1 MNESDITRHQV
12 VSHNLEN
19 LYIEVVF
26 IPYGIQEHNKWLLS
40 WSMLQFK
47 EEHNRGNMSFNV
59 DIDEA
64 DVAVLNQNLIKS
76 KELFT
81 SISRSLNKIS
91 TKSSTASIKI
101 KPILKDVNKLNDN
114 RNQLDSGL
122 NLLSEVSNYASET
135 SKYESVLNNSI
146 ELIGLKK
153 FIDTLTRSKVLLI
166 EMKSNIKRFKGI
178 LINFENLIDKSELNL
193 ENYFQKLLK
202 SNGMGTNKMNEIILI
217 FQYFYSSSMSGQK
230 TIDKIFM
237 RSQSI
242 KLAEIMRPH
251 EEPTKPIKRNSNIPY
266 EKGSNG
272 INRYNNEMIKAIKGE
287 IGLLNDVGAKI
298 NLNASAKDMFV
309 LDIVRKVI
317 NESYA
322 EVIAN
327 FNKFFGQSK
336 MLNNDLLIL
345 ETIENLNHFEKFLN
359 VSNIDVRSFPAFN
372 ENYHQLI
379 NISSEIFRELI
390 EYSENRVKSVE
401 RLTDLNATETVVEL
415 ISRIRKLS
423 EYNISLVKL
432 ISGMKLGSWLNLK
445 PPVRFISVYTSVI
458 PNISDDIDE
467 TAPEHLLSCFIS
479 DYIDSII
486 INIEIGL
493 KADVGLKK
501 SMQGYYLIKN
511 TILIETIVNRSQQLF
526 NSLGNLGIERL
537 NRLKKRFLKLFLD
550 DWNYASYIII
560 RDMTT
565 ITTTNATSGHSGS
578 GMSSKE
584 KEQIKELFK
593 NFNESFEDA
602 LRNYEKYNITD
613 VNLRAYLSGEIKKL
627 IMNAYF
633 KLYDKYGSGEFTK
646 NKAKYIKYN
655 KYQFEQI
662 LNEKL

>member
-1 MNESDITRHQV
+1 
-12 VSHNLEN
+12 
-19 LYIEVVF
+19 
-26 IPYGIQEHNKWLLS
+26 
-40 WSMLQFK
+40 
-47 EEHNRGNMSFNV
+47 MSFNV

-153 FIDTLTRSKVLLI
+153 FIDTLTRSKVLLT

-202 SNGMGTNKMNEIILI
+202 SNAIGTNKMNEIILI

-287 IGLLNDVGAKI
+287 IGLLNEVGAKI

-322 EVIAN
+322 EVIGN

-336 MLNNDLLIL
+336 TLNNDLLIL

-401 RLTDLNATETVVEL
+401 RLTDLTATETVVEL

-423 EYNISLVKL
+423 EYNISLLKL

-445 PPVRFISVYTSVI
+445 PAVRFISVYTSVI

-493 KADVGLKK
+493 KADVSLKK

-565 ITTTNATSGHSGS
+565 ITTTNAVSGHSGT

-655 KYQFEQI
+655 KHQFEQI

>member
-1 MNESDITRHQV
+1 M
-12 VSHNLEN
+12 
-19 LYIEVVF
+19 F
-26 IPYGIQEHNKWLLS
+26 IPYGIQEHNKWLLP
-40 WSMLQFK
+40 WSILRFA
-47 EEHNRGNMSFNV
+47 EEAKRGNMSFNV

-153 FIDTLTRSKVLLI
+153 FIDTLTRSKVLLT
-166 EMKSNIKRFKGI
+166 EMKSSIKRFKGI

-202 SNGMGTNKMNEIILI
+202 SNAMGTNKMNEIILI

-287 IGLLNDVGAKI
+287 IGLLNEVGAKI

-322 EVIAN
+322 EVIGN
-327 FNKFFGQSK
+327 FNKFFAQSK
-336 MLNNDLLIL
+336 TLNNDLLIL

-379 NISSEIFRELI
+379 NISTEIFRELI

-423 EYNISLVKL
+423 EYNISLLKL

-445 PPVRFISVYTSVI
+445 PAVRFISVYTSVI

-467 TAPEHLLSCFIS
+467 TAPEHLLSCFLS

-493 KADVGLKK
+493 KADVSLKK

-565 ITTTNATSGHSGS
+565 ITTTNAVSGHSGS

>member
-1 MNESDITRHQV
+1 
-12 VSHNLEN
+12 
-19 LYIEVVF
+19 
-26 IPYGIQEHNKWLLS
+26 
-40 WSMLQFK
+40 
-47 EEHNRGNMSFNV
+47 MSFNV

-153 FIDTLTRSKVLLI
+153 FIDTLTRSKVLLT

-202 SNGMGTNKMNEIILI
+202 SNAMGTNKMNEIILI

-272 INRYNNEMIKAIKGE
+272 INRYNNELIKAIKGE
-287 IGLLNDVGAKI
+287 IGLLNEVGAKI

-322 EVIAN
+322 EVIGN
-327 FNKFFGQSK
+327 FNKVFGQSK
-336 MLNNDLLIL
+336 TLNNDLLIL

-423 EYNISLVKL
+423 EYNISLLKL

-445 PPVRFISVYTSVI
+445 PAVRFISVYTSVI

-493 KADVGLKK
+493 KADVSLKK

-565 ITTTNATSGHSGS
+565 ITTTNAVSGHSGS

-627 IMNAYF
+627 ILNAYF

-655 KYQFEQI
+655 KHQFEQI

>member
-1 MNESDITRHQV
+1 
-12 VSHNLEN
+12 
-19 LYIEVVF
+19 
-26 IPYGIQEHNKWLLS
+26 
-40 WSMLQFK
+40 
-47 EEHNRGNMSFNV
+47 MSFNV

-81 SISRSLNKIS
+81 SISKSLNKIS

-153 FIDTLTRSKVLLI
+153 FIDTLARSKVLLK

-193 ENYFQKLLK
+193 ENYFQKVLK
-202 SNGMGTNKMNEIILI
+202 SNELGTNKLNEIILI
-217 FQYFYSSSMSGQK
+217 FQYFYSSSMNGQS

-237 RSQSI
+237 RSQSMKLVETI
-242 KLAEIMRPH
+242 KPH
-251 EEPTKPIKRNSNIPY
+251 EEPTRPIKRNSNIPY

-272 INRYNNEMIKAIKGE
+272 INRYNNEMIKAIKAE
-287 IGLLNDVGAKI
+287 IGLLNDVGSRI
-298 NLNASAKDMFV
+298 NLNASAKDMFI

-322 EVIAN
+322 DVIGN
-327 FNKFFGQSK
+327 FNKFFGQSRV
-336 MLNNDLLIL
+336 LNNDLLIL
-345 ETIENLNHFEKFLN
+345 ETVENLNHFEKFLN
-359 VSNIDVRSFPAFN
+359 VNNIDVRSFPIFN

-379 NISSEIFRELI
+379 NISSDIFRELI

-401 RLTDLNATETVVEL
+401 KLTDLNATETVVEL

-423 EYNISLVKL
+423 EYNISLLKL
-432 ISGMKLGSWLNLK
+432 INGMKLGSWLNLK

-458 PNISDDIDE
+458 PNINDDIDE
-467 TAPEHLLSCFIS
+467 SAPEHLLSCFIS

-493 KADVGLKK
+493 KADVSLKK
-501 SMQGYYLIKN
+501 SMQGYFLIKN
-511 TILIETIVNRSQQLF
+511 TILIETIINRSQQLF
-526 NSLGNLGIERL
+526 TSLGNLGIERL

-565 ITTTNATSGHSGS
+565 ITTTNAVSGHSGS

-593 NFNESFEDA
+593 NFNESFEEA
-602 LRNYEKYNITD
+602 LRNYERYNITD
-613 VNLRAYLSGEIKKL
+613 VNLRSYLSGEIKKL

-655 KYQFEQI
+655 KHQFEQI
-662 LNEKL
+662 LNERL

>member
-1 MNESDITRHQV
+1 
-12 VSHNLEN
+12 
-19 LYIEVVF
+19 
-26 IPYGIQEHNKWLLS
+26 
-40 WSMLQFK
+40 
-47 EEHNRGNMSFNV
+47 MSFNV

-101 KPILKDVNKLNDN
+101 KPILKDVNKLNEN

-122 NLLSEVSNYASET
+122 SLLSEVSNYASET

-153 FIDTLTRSKVLLI
+153 FIDTLARSKILLK

-193 ENYFQKLLK
+193 ENYFQKVLK
-202 SNGMGTNKMNEIILI
+202 SNDLGTNKLNEIILI
-217 FQYFYSSSMSGQK
+217 FQYFYSSSMNGQS

-237 RSQSI
+237 RSQSM
-242 KLAEIMRPH
+242 KLVETIRPH

-272 INRYNNEMIKAIKGE
+272 INRYNNEMIKAIKAE
-287 IGLLNDVGAKI
+287 IGLLNDVGSKI
-298 NLNASAKDMFV
+298 NLSASAKDMFM
-309 LDIVRKVI
+309 LDIVRRAI

-327 FNKFFGQSK
+327 FNKFLRQSK
-336 MLNNDLLIL
+336 VLNNDLLIL

-359 VSNIDVRSFPAFN
+359 VNNIDVRSFPAFN

-379 NISSEIFRELI
+379 NISSDIFRELI

-401 RLTDLNATETVVEL
+401 KLTDLNATETVVEL

-423 EYNISLVKL
+423 EYNISLLKL
-432 ISGMKLGSWLNLK
+432 INGMKLGSWLNLK

-493 KADVGLKK
+493 KSDVSLKK

-526 NSLGNLGIERL
+526 TSLGNLGIERL

-565 ITTTNATSGHSGS
+565 ITTTNAVSGHSGS

-655 KYQFEQI
+655 KHQFEQI
-662 LNEKL
+662 LSEKL

>member
-1 MNESDITRHQV
+1 M
-12 VSHNLEN
+12 
-19 LYIEVVF
+19 F

-40 WSMLQFK
+40 WSILRFA
-47 EEHNRGNMSFNV
+47 EEAKRGNMSFNV

-122 NLLSEVSNYASET
+122 NLLSEVSHYASET

-153 FIDTLTRSKVLLI
+153 FIDTLTRSKVLLT

-178 LINFENLIDKSELNL
+178 LINFENLVDKSELNL
-193 ENYFQKLLK
+193 ENYFQRLLK
-202 SNGMGTNKMNEIILI
+202 SNAMGTNKMNEIILI

-242 KLAEIMRPH
+242 KLGEIMRPH

-287 IGLLNDVGAKI
+287 IGLLNEVGAKI

-322 EVIAN
+322 EVIGN

-336 MLNNDLLIL
+336 TLNNDLLIL

-423 EYNISLVKL
+423 EYNISLLKL

-445 PPVRFISVYTSVI
+445 PAVRFISVYTSVI

-467 TAPEHLLSCFIS
+467 TAPEHLLSCFLS

-493 KADVGLKK
+493 KADVSLKK

-565 ITTTNATSGHSGS
+565 ITTTNAVSGHSGS

-584 KEQIKELFK
+584 KDQIKELFK

-655 KYQFEQI
+655 KHQFEQI

>member
-1 MNESDITRHQV
+1 
-12 VSHNLEN
+12 
-19 LYIEVVF
+19 
-26 IPYGIQEHNKWLLS
+26 
-40 WSMLQFK
+40 
-47 EEHNRGNMSFNV
+47 MSFNV

-153 FIDTLTRSKVLLI
+153 FIDTLTRSKVLLS

-202 SNGMGTNKMNEIILI
+202 SNAMGTNKMNEIILI

-272 INRYNNEMIKAIKGE
+272 INRYNNELIKAIKGE
-287 IGLLNDVGAKI
+287 IGLLNEVGAKI

-322 EVIAN
+322 EVIGN
-327 FNKFFGQSK
+327 FNKVFGQSK
-336 MLNNDLLIL
+336 TLNNDLLIL

-379 NISSEIFRELI
+379 KISSEIFRELI

-423 EYNISLVKL
+423 EYNISLLKL

-445 PPVRFISVYTSVI
+445 PAVRFISVYTSVI

-493 KADVGLKK
+493 KADVSLKK

-565 ITTTNATSGHSGS
+565 ITTTNAVSGHSGS

-627 IMNAYF
+627 ILNAYF

-655 KYQFEQI
+655 KHQFEQI

>member
-1 MNESDITRHQV
+1 
-12 VSHNLEN
+12 
-19 LYIEVVF
+19 
-26 IPYGIQEHNKWLLS
+26 
-40 WSMLQFK
+40 
-47 EEHNRGNMSFNV
+47 MSFNV

-153 FIDTLTRSKVLLI
+153 FIDTLTRSKVLLT
-166 EMKSNIKRFKGI
+166 EMKSSIKRFKGI

-202 SNGMGTNKMNEIILI
+202 SNAMGTNKMNEIILI

-287 IGLLNDVGAKI
+287 IGLLNEVGAKI

-322 EVIAN
+322 EVIGN
-327 FNKFFGQSK
+327 FNKFFAQSK
-336 MLNNDLLIL
+336 TLNNDLLIL

-379 NISSEIFRELI
+379 NISTEIFRELI

-423 EYNISLVKL
+423 EYNISLLKL

-445 PPVRFISVYTSVI
+445 PAVRFISVYTSVI

-467 TAPEHLLSCFIS
+467 TAPEHLLSCFLS

-493 KADVGLKK
+493 KADVSLKK

-565 ITTTNATSGHSGS
+565 ITTTNAVSGHSGS

-655 KYQFEQI
+655 KHQFEQI

>member
-1 MNESDITRHQV
+1 M
-12 VSHNLEN
+12 
-19 LYIEVVF
+19 F
-26 IPYGIQEHNKWLLS
+26 IPYGIQEHNKWLLP
-40 WSMLQFK
+40 WSILRFA
-47 EEHNRGNMSFNV
+47 EEAKRGNMSFNV

-153 FIDTLTRSKVLLI
+153 FIDTLTRSKVLLT
-166 EMKSNIKRFKGI
+166 EMKSSIKRFKGI

-202 SNGMGTNKMNEIILI
+202 SNAMGTNKMNEIILI

-287 IGLLNDVGAKI
+287 IGLLNEVGAKI

-322 EVIAN
+322 EVIGN
-327 FNKFFGQSK
+327 FNKFFAQSK
-336 MLNNDLLIL
+336 TLNNDLLIL

-379 NISSEIFRELI
+379 NISTEIFRELI

-423 EYNISLVKL
+423 EYNISLLKL

-445 PPVRFISVYTSVI
+445 PAVRFISVYTSVI

-467 TAPEHLLSCFIS
+467 TAPEHLLSCFLS

-493 KADVGLKK
+493 KADVSLKK

-565 ITTTNATSGHSGS
+565 ITTTNAVSGHSGS

-655 KYQFEQI
+655 KHQFEQI

>member
-1 MNESDITRHQV
+1 M
-12 VSHNLEN
+12 
-19 LYIEVVF
+19 
-26 IPYGIQEHNKWLLS
+26 LLS
-40 WSMLQFK
+40 WSILRST
-47 EEHNRGNMSFNV
+47 EEHKRGNMSFNV

-135 SKYESVLNNSI
+135 SKYEAVLNNSI

-153 FIDTLTRSKVLLI
+153 FIDTLTRSKVLLT

-202 SNGMGTNKMNEIILI
+202 SNVMGTNKMNEIILI

-242 KLAEIMRPH
+242 KMAEIMRPH
-251 EEPTKPIKRNSNIPY
+251 EEPTKPIKRSSNIPY

-287 IGLLNDVGAKI
+287 IGLLNEVGAKI

-309 LDIVRKVI
+309 LDIVRKVV

-322 EVIAN
+322 EVIGN
-327 FNKFFGQSK
+327 FNKVFGQSK
-336 MLNNDLLIL
+336 ILHNDLLIL

-401 RLTDLNATETVVEL
+401 RLTDLNATEAVVEL

-423 EYNISLVKL
+423 EYNISLLKL

-445 PPVRFISVYTSVI
+445 PAVRFISVYTSVI
-458 PNISDDIDE
+458 PNLSDDIDE

-493 KADVGLKK
+493 KADVSLKK

-565 ITTTNATSGHSGS
+565 ITTTNAVSGHSGS

-584 KEQIKELFK
+584 KEQIKDLFK

-655 KYQFEQI
+655 KHQFEQI

>member
-1 MNESDITRHQV
+1 MN
-12 VSHNLEN
+12 
-19 LYIEVVF
+19 
-26 IPYGIQEHNKWLLS
+26 
-40 WSMLQFK
+40 
-47 EEHNRGNMSFNV
+47 
-59 DIDEA
+59 
-64 DVAVLNQNLIKS
+64 
-76 KELFT
+76 
-81 SISRSLNKIS
+81 
-91 TKSSTASIKI
+91 
-101 KPILKDVNKLNDN
+101 
-114 RNQLDSGL
+114 
-122 NLLSEVSNYASET
+122 
-135 SKYESVLNNSI
+135 
-146 ELIGLKK
+146 
-153 FIDTLTRSKVLLI
+153 
-166 EMKSNIKRFKGI
+166 
-178 LINFENLIDKSELNL
+178 
-193 ENYFQKLLK
+193 
-202 SNGMGTNKMNEIILI
+202 
-217 FQYFYSSSMSGQK
+217 GQS

-237 RSQSI
+237 RSQSM
-242 KLAEIMRPH
+242 KLVETIRPH
-251 EEPTKPIKRNSNIPY
+251 EEPTRPIKRNSNIPY

-272 INRYNNEMIKAIKGE
+272 INRYNNEMIKAIKAE
-287 IGLLNDVGAKI
+287 IGLLNEVGSKI
-298 NLNASAKDMFV
+298 NLIASAKDMFI

-322 EVIAN
+322 DVIGN
-327 FNKFFGQSK
+327 FNKFFRQSRV
-336 MLNNDLLIL
+336 LNNDLLIL

-359 VSNIDVRSFPAFN
+359 VNNIDVRSFPVFN

-379 NISSEIFRELI
+379 NISSDIFRELI

-401 RLTDLNATETVVEL
+401 KLTDLNATETVVEL

-423 EYNISLVKL
+423 EYNISLLTL
-432 ISGMKLGSWLNLK
+432 INGMKLGSWLNLK

-467 TAPEHLLSCFIS
+467 SAPEHLLSCFIS

-493 KADVGLKK
+493 KADVSLKK

-526 NSLGNLGIERL
+526 TSLGNLGIERL

-565 ITTTNATSGHSGS
+565 ITTTNAVSGHSGS

-593 NFNESFEDA
+593 NFNESFEEA
-602 LRNYEKYNITD
+602 LRNYEKYNITE
-613 VNLRAYLSGEIKKL
+613 VNLRSYLSGEIKKL

-655 KYQFEQI
+655 KHQFEQI
-662 LNEKL
+662 LNERL

>member
-1 MNESDITRHQV
+1 
-12 VSHNLEN
+12 
-19 LYIEVVF
+19 
-26 IPYGIQEHNKWLLS
+26 
-40 WSMLQFK
+40 
-47 EEHNRGNMSFNV
+47 MSFNV

-153 FIDTLTRSKVLLI
+153 FIDTLARSKVLLK

-193 ENYFQKLLK
+193 ENYFQKVLK
-202 SNGMGTNKMNEIILI
+202 SNELGTNKLNEIILI
-217 FQYFYSSSMSGQK
+217 FQYFYSSSMNGQS

-237 RSQSI
+237 RSQSM
-242 KLAEIMRPH
+242 KLVETIRPH
-251 EEPTKPIKRNSNIPY
+251 EEPTRPIKRNSNIPY

-272 INRYNNEMIKAIKGE
+272 INRYNNEMIKAIKAE
-287 IGLLNDVGAKI
+287 IGLLNEVGSKI
-298 NLNASAKDMFV
+298 NLIASAKDMFI

-322 EVIAN
+322 DVIGN
-327 FNKFFGQSK
+327 FNKFFRQSRV
-336 MLNNDLLIL
+336 LNNDLLIL

-359 VSNIDVRSFPAFN
+359 VNNIDVRSFPVFN

-379 NISSEIFRELI
+379 NISSDIFRELI

-401 RLTDLNATETVVEL
+401 KLTDLNATETVVEL

-423 EYNISLVKL
+423 EYNISLLTL
-432 ISGMKLGSWLNLK
+432 INGMKLGSWLNLK

-467 TAPEHLLSCFIS
+467 SAPEHLLSCFIS

-493 KADVGLKK
+493 KADVSLKK

-526 NSLGNLGIERL
+526 TSLGNLGIERL

-565 ITTTNATSGHSGS
+565 ITTTNAVSGHSGS

-593 NFNESFEDA
+593 NFNESFEEA
-602 LRNYEKYNITD
+602 LRNYEKYNITE
-613 VNLRAYLSGEIKKL
+613 VNLRSYLSGEIKKL

-655 KYQFEQI
+655 KHQFEQI
-662 LNEKL
+662 LNERL